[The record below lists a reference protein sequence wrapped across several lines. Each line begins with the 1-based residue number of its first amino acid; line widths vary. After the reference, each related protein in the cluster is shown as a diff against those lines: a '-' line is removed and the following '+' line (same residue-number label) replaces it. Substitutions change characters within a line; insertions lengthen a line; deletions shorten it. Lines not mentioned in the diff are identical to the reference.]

1 MKKGKTFKIGSI
13 IVWSAISVIDLIAGL
28 VKASDAIC
36 GYYSM
41 YSGYSD
47 KAVQACF
54 EVFAPYAGA
63 LALFAML
70 FIIQFGIAD
79 IISQLEIRNA
89 SANSLPAGNRPLRVP
104 DTAKTGTQQ
113 LGTWY
118 CVQCGKPNSQ
128 ANEFCIGCGKHR

>member
-1 MKKGKTFKIGSI
+1 
-13 IVWSAISVIDLIAGL
+13 
-28 VKASDAIC
+28 
-36 GYYSM
+36 
-41 YSGYSD
+41 
-47 KAVQACF
+47 
-54 EVFAPYAGA
+54 
-63 LALFAML
+63 ML